1 MNLFRTKSIAEM
13 RKAATHSGMAKTLGA
28 FDLILLGIG
37 AVIGTGIFVLT
48 GVRRACRHDILH
60 LFRACLCTCRA
71 CLCGICLRRSGVRQC
86 VHLYI
91 RIAWRVHRV
100 HRRLEFGS

>member
-37 AVIGTGIFVLT
+37 AVIGTGIFVL
-48 GVRRACRHDILH
+48 
-60 LFRACLCTCRA
+60 
-71 CLCGICLRRSGVRQC
+71 SGV
-86 VHLYI
+86 
-91 RIAWRVHRV
+91 AAA
-100 HRRLEFGS
+100 